1 MADTFNKRLS
11 SDDVFNIPYEANKQ
25 WDIESSSFESSNIHF
40 QLAQRPSESINKN
53 LYPTESLLYNSILA
67 NFYPEYYYTASLDTS
82 SYYQT
87 PNYTASL
94 TSQANVITGSLRL
107 GNGQSTYKWFPTY
120 DHSYVYALNIPK
132 SLYSEK
138 ILPTTWEMEISGG
151 KIYDDG
157 EYNLYYTGALQTSS
171 IGTTIG
177 NNSYV
182 GNVFY
187 EQGLAVLTVSPL
199 SIIPPPYPGPPAPTG
214 SNLPEKYEWV
224 ALWYYDP
231 TQGTKGDFSVD
242 WEYTLDGTPSRY
254 VNVLSQDAGVF
265 GVWTSVIRQDVGSGK
280 FTNPS
285 GISITNPPFYS
296 RILSISGKLLGTPNV
311 IWDVF
316 SGQELAALASVIPDT
331 PYQYI
336 PFDAQVAGYL
346 VYGNSLWKGVNFNQ
360 EA

>member
-1 MADTFNKRLS
+1 MADNSQKRLS
-11 SDDVFNIPYEANKQ
+11 SNDVFNIPYEANKQ

-87 PNYTASL
+87 PNFTASL

-138 ILPTTWEMEISGG
+138 VLPTTWEMEISGG

-157 EYNLYYTGALQTSS
+157 EYNLYYTGSSQTSS
-171 IGTTIG
+171 IGTVIG

-187 EQGLAVLTVSPL
+187 EQGLAVLTVTPT
-199 SIIPPPYPGPPAPTG
+199 SIIPPPLPGPTG
-214 SNLPEKYEWV
+214 SSTAADYEWV
-224 ALWYYDP
+224 AINYYNP
-231 TQGTKGDFSVD
+231 TSPPSSAWKVDYTYTFKGVPTTKQLAQFSSTSGN
-242 WEYTLDGTPSRY
+242 WT
-254 VNVLSQDAGVF
+254 NVVKQDK
-265 GVWTSVIRQDVGSGK
+265 GSGK
-280 FTNPS
+280 FENPI
-285 GISITNPPFYS
+285 GITIGSQFKKRTLS
-296 RILSISGKLLGTPNV
+296 RIASPYPEPIPNIV
-311 IWDVF
+311 WNVF
-316 SGQELAALASVIPDT
+316 SGQELGSNATNPPAPSFSPVFIPIDLT
-331 PYQYI
+331 YTGFQI
-336 PFDAQVAGYL
+336 
-346 VYGNSLWKGVNFNQ
+346 YGNSLWKGVQFNR

>member
-1 MADTFNKRLS
+1 MADNSQKRLS
-11 SDDVFNIPYEANKQ
+11 SNDVFNIPYEANKQ

-87 PNYTASL
+87 PNFTASL

-138 ILPTTWEMEISGG
+138 VLPTTWEMEISGG

-157 EYNLYYTGALQTSS
+157 EYNLYYTGSSQTSS
-171 IGTTIG
+171 IGTVIG

-187 EQGLAVLTVSPL
+187 E
-199 SIIPPPYPGPPAPTG
+199 
-214 SNLPEKYEWV
+214 
-224 ALWYYDP
+224 
-231 TQGTKGDFSVD
+231 
-242 WEYTLDGTPSRY
+242 
-254 VNVLSQDAGVF
+254 
-265 GVWTSVIRQDVGSGK
+265 
-280 FTNPS
+280 
-285 GISITNPPFYS
+285 
-296 RILSISGKLLGTPNV
+296 
-311 IWDVF
+311 
-316 SGQELAALASVIPDT
+316 
-331 PYQYI
+331 
-336 PFDAQVAGYL
+336 
-346 VYGNSLWKGVNFNQ
+346 
-360 EA
+360 